1 MIRKTRLFTP
11 GPTPLLPAAQFAMAA
26 ADIHHRTPEFR
37 ALYTRVLAQLKEFVG
52 TKNDVIILS
61 SGGTGAMEASVSNLT
76 SPGDRVLVLTAG
88 KFGERWASL
97 VKSFGCHADVVEA
110 PYGQTFTIDEV
121 KAALKLETRAVFVQA
136 TESST
141 GVRHDIEGI
150 AKLLKSENS
159 EALLIVD
166 AITGLGTTHL
176 DMDGWGI
183 DVLIGGSQKAVMIP
197 PGLSYLA
204 VSPRAWDRMEST
216 YNPRYYFDLR
226 KERKNAAKG
235 ESAYTPSVALIA
247 ALGAALNY
255 IAAQAATP
263 EKPEGDL
270 AEGRKKLVD
279 NAETCAAMTRAAA
292 TALGLKLFAPKG
304 YEAAAATAIVAPEG
318 TDSGTLVKGLKS
330 QFGAIV
336 TDGQGE
342 MKGQLFRIAHIG
354 FFDYMDTIAIIGALE
369 QVIHKT
375 KFPTPQLRLRQRPS
389 RRSKL
394 LRRTAPNRN
403 AQRVLLDCQKSGSA
417 CPTPERK
424 LHEINR
430 RLRSS
435 YSSLRSGLRCRS
447 ALLLRTCDS
456 IRQEPSNLVCGC
468 VLHPHGLC
476 NFGLAAESKKI
487 QGVSGFFI
495 CSDCIRDLYCSH
507 SGFGTDTLCRRDALA
522 VLLQRRLYRR
532 VSTHCANYDRDFNR
546 LSGSNS

>member
-37 ALYTRVLAQLKEFVG
+37 ALYTRVLAQLKDFVG

-61 SGGTGAMEASVSNLT
+61 SSGTGAMEASVSNLT

-88 KFGERWASL
+88 KFGERWSAL
-97 VKSFGCHADVVEA
+97 TKAFGCHVDVVEK
-110 PYGQTFTIDEV
+110 PYGQTFDLNEI

-150 AKLLKSENS
+150 AKLLKDEKS

-166 AITGLGTTHL
+166 GITGLGTTHL

-183 DVLIGGSQKAVMIP
+183 DVLIGGSQKAVMMP

-204 VSPRAWDRMEST
+204 VSQRAWDRMEAT

-247 ALGAALNY
+247 ALGAALDY
-255 IAAQAATP
+255 IAGQA
-263 EKPEGDL
+263 EGNL

-292 TALGLKLFAPKG
+292 KALGFRLFAPEG
-304 YEAAAATAIVAPEG
+304 YEAAAATAIMAPEG

-330 QFGAIV
+330 QFAAIV

-342 MKGQLFRIAHIG
+342 MKGHLFRIAHIG
-354 FFDYMDTIAIIGALE
+354 FFDYLDTIAIIGAVE
-369 QVIHKT
+369 QVAVAT
-375 KFPTPQLRLRQRPS
+375 KLPLNGLEFGKGLIAAQ
-389 RRSKL
+389 KVFAE
-394 LRRTAPNRN
+394 RTA
-403 AQRVLLDCQKSGSA
+403 K
-417 CPTPERK
+417 
-424 LHEINR
+424 
-430 RLRSS
+430 
-435 YSSLRSGLRCRS
+435 
-447 ALLLRTCDS
+447 
-456 IRQEPSNLVCGC
+456 
-468 VLHPHGLC
+468 
-476 NFGLAAESKKI
+476 
-487 QGVSGFFI
+487 
-495 CSDCIRDLYCSH
+495 
-507 SGFGTDTLCRRDALA
+507 
-522 VLLQRRLYRR
+522 
-532 VSTHCANYDRDFNR
+532 
-546 LSGSNS
+546 